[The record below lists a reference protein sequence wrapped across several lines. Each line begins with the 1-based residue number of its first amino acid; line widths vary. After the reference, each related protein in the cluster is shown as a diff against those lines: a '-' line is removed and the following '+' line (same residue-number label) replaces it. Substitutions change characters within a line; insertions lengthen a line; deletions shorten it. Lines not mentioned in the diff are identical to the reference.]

1 MLTDSLLLSLFDGKP
16 HPLAPLLAGWLG
28 TSRRF
33 AAFVSA
39 NETKIRKKLRST
51 REPESLRDLQLE
63 LETAYLLLQERSL
76 SVAYEPQPGKLGRS
90 PDFAVS
96 YNTSQVFMVEVTRM
110 RAEPASGIADMLS
123 SKLGQLAQQSSNL
136 IVVGIEA
143 APPAAEELR
152 AAMLR
157 LQQRAEA

>member
-16 HPLAPLLAGWLG
+16 HPLAPLLVDWLG

-76 SVAYEPQPGKLGRS
+76 SVAYEPQPRLRGQLQHQPGLHGRS
-90 PDFAVS
+90 DKNAS
-96 YNTSQVFMVEVTRM
+96 
-110 RAEPASGIADMLS
+110 RAGVRYCRHAI
-123 SKLGQLAQQSSNL
+123 QQ
-136 IVVGIEA
+136 A
-143 APPAAEELR
+143 R
-152 AAMLR
+152 AAR
-157 LQQRAEA
+157 PAKQQPD